1 MNTRNIGA
9 DGEELAAQYLLLRGY
24 EIIRR
29 NYGVGAGEIDLVT
42 RSPEGELVFVEVK
55 RVKSLSYGDP
65 AWKISPR
72 KRAVIARV
80 IDYYLKEHNM
90 RGVPYRIDAVTIT
103 PEKTEHFKNCL

>member
-29 NYGVGAGEIDLVT
+29 NYGVGFGEIDLIAF
-42 RSPEGELVFVEVK
+42 SPEGELVFIEVK
-55 RVKSLSYGDP
+55 RVKSLTYGDP

-72 KRAVIARV
+72 KRAIIARV
-80 IDYYLKEHNM
+80 IEYYLTEHQM
-90 RGVPYRIDAVTIT
+90 TGMAYRIDAITIT
-103 PEKTEHFKNCL
+103 PEKTEHFINCI